1 MFCRKCGSQIPD
13 DSEFCFKCGTKVLL
27 ESEKAIEKSADKPVK
42 TFSEADR
49 KKLDELHKDL
59 EAAKKKQE
67 QDNNNVLLS
76 FYATDSLRPV
86 CEEIKKID
94 NNDFVANDSLV
105 ASYCQ
110 RLDRNDFRTG
120 FDKAIECA
128 KLALEACP
136 GNNRAVLAESYYK
149 MLDEKISKICDRL
162 ENEYYS
168 TSNRSLFGV
177 SDRSR
182 YENENAQRDLEVFK
196 SLCELSRIPYLTKS
210 FIYDKS
216 FAILKLYELGS
227 TYMHVVRAKMKFTSY
242 DTYYSEE
249 LKRNYPQYY

>member
-1 MFCRKCGSQIPD
+1 MFCRKCGNQIPD
-13 DSEFCFKCGTKVLL
+13 DSEFCYKCGAAVELVR
-27 ESEKAIEKSADKPVK
+27 EEPEKPADKPIK
-42 TFSEADR
+42 NFSEAD
-49 KKLDELHKDL
+49 KKRLDELHKDL

-76 FYATDSLRPV
+76 FYSTDSLRPV

-94 NNDFVANDSLV
+94 NNDFAANDSLV

-110 RLDRNDFRTG
+110 RLDRSDFRNG

-136 GNNRAVLAESYYK
+136 KNNRAALAESYHQK
-149 MLDEKISKICDRL
+149 LSEKIAGIFDRL

-182 YENENAQRDLEVFK
+182 YENENAQRDLEVFR

-210 FIYDKS
+210 FIDGWTPTAFKIYKS
-216 FAILKLYELGS
+216 AG
-227 TYMHVVRAKMKFTSY
+227 TYMHVVRAKMGFTPY
-242 DTYYSEE
+242 DTYYNEE

>member
-13 DSEFCFKCGTKVLL
+13 DSEFCFKCGTKVML
-27 ESEKAIEKSADKPVK
+27 ESEKDIEKPADKPVK

-59 EAAKKKQE
+59 EAAKRKQE

-76 FYATDSLRPV
+76 FYSTDSLRPV

-94 NNDFVANDSLV
+94 NNDFAANDSLV

-128 KLALEACP
+128 KLALEVCSE
-136 GNNRAVLAESYYK
+136 NNRTALAESYYM
-149 MLDEKISKICDRL
+149 MLSDKIAAIFDRL

-168 TSNRSLFGV
+168 TSKRTLLGV
-177 SDRSR
+177 SDRNR
-182 YENENAQRDLEVFK
+182 YENENAQRDLEVFR
-196 SLCELSRIPYLTKS
+196 SLCELSRIPYMTKS
-210 FIYDKS
+210 FIDKNTP
-216 FAILKLYELGS
+216 FILRIYKSAG
-227 TYMHVVRAKMKFTSY
+227 TYMHVVRAKMRFTSY
-242 DTYYSEE
+242 DTYYNEE